1 MRRDIKTQ
9 RKSPLQ
15 RYLENKDKPLWER
28 IQSERAYARELAQE
42 AAQKRETKKAEREEK
57 KRKAKEEQEFIEQAG
72 EAAVKVIEKEI
83 KKFQII

>member
-28 IQSERAYARELAQE
+28 IQSERAYARDLAQE
-42 AAQKRETKKAEREEK
+42 AAQRRETKKAKREEV
-57 KRKAKEEQEFIEQAG
+57 KRKAKDEQELNEELEK
-72 EAAVKVIEKEI
+72 EAAKVIEKAFANLF
-83 KKFQII
+83 K